1 MSSCRH
7 QKRGLWSA
15 VGPRAT
21 GAIGAPIWASLAKR
35 AQPRHLL
42 AAGMLL
48 QAEIWDV
55 DTLWLCQNSY

>member
-1 MSSCRH
+1 MSHCRH
-7 QKRGLWSA
+7 EKKEFCSA

-55 DTLWLCQNSY
+55 DNDK